1 MLFTFITYFLPV
13 IQILFPLYYLYRLWA
28 KNYKN
33 KISWLIEAA
42 VCIGFVIFFYFVGRW
57 DIVGYML
64 RYILYSVYAFAGCLS
79 FYRVKELPFYDKRSF
94 SWSSIPDFVI
104 ILGLIAWVFTGFSHD
119 KKALNISFPLQG
131 DSYCVVQGGAAY
143 PLNYHGAFANTQ
155 RYALDITQLNKWGLR
170 ASGIYPSNLSKY
182 QVYGN
187 TVYSPIAGEIVNVV
201 DTLKD
206 LSPPNRF
213 PTQPTGNHIWIK
225 KENIYLVLAHLKQSS
240 VLVKEGDN
248 VRVNE
253 PVAKVGNSGNTSEP
267 HLHIHAVRS
276 NGSEIDHIYSLSKIG
291 EAIPLHIQ
299 NNFLIRNN
307 TINNTE

>member
-1 MLFTFITYFLPV
+1 M
-13 IQILFPLYYLYRLWA
+13 
-28 KNYKN
+28 
-33 KISWLIEAA
+33 
-42 VCIGFVIFFYFVGRW
+42 
-57 DIVGYML
+57 GYML
-64 RYILYSVYAFAGCLS
+64 RYILYSIYAFAGCLS

-94 SWSSIPDFVI
+94 SWSSIPDFII
-104 ILGLIAWVFTGFSHD
+104 ILGLIGWVFLGFNHD

-131 DSYCVVQGGAAY
+131 DSYYVVQGGTTY

-182 QVYGN
+182 QVFGS
-187 TVYSPIAGEIVNVV
+187 TVYSPIAGKVVNVV

-213 PTQPTGNHIWIK
+213 PNKPTGNHIWIK
-225 KENIYLVLAHLKQSS
+225 KDNIYLVLAHLKKSS

-253 PVAKVGNSGNTSEP
+253 PLAKVGNSGNTSEP

-276 NGSEIDHIYSLSKIG
+276 NSSEIDDIDSLSKIG

-307 TINNTE
+307 TIDNTE